1 MQWECFLT
9 HQKPIH
15 KRKTTKA
22 NNHIKKK
29 KLPAPVNEEMQGDRD
44 RFFFSSQGWQRFKEM
59 IMDKPQEGKALG
71 HSQVL
76 LAGV

>member
-1 MQWECFLT
+1 M
-9 HQKPIH
+9 
-15 KRKTTKA
+15 
-22 NNHIKKK
+22 
-29 KLPAPVNEEMQGDRD
+29 NEEMQGDRD

-59 IMDKPQEGKALG
+59 IMDKPREGQALG